1 MAFIQLDET
10 KEIRNAISDAVGG
23 VALDALSTG
32 DLLIL
37 KSQVEQ
43 RLPARSLK
51 EMNLEEEL
59 VEQYLTVKALQE
71 KVLSGEG
78 VSPSQLAQVANQV
91 VGTLSRLVKMQ
102 IDLERDEQMKKI
114 EEALLEAVQTL
125 PEKTREAFFND
136 YERIA
141 AKHGV
146 TTQ

>member
-71 KVLSGEG
+71 RVLSGEG

-91 VGTLSRLVKMQ
+91 AGTLQQLVKMQ
-102 IDLERDEQMKKI
+102 TEYHTSERFKAI
-114 EEALLEAVQTL
+114 EGLMVKYMRRLPLSVAEDFLAEYEALADE
-125 PEKTREAFFND
+125 
-136 YERIA
+136 
-141 AKHGV
+141 
-146 TTQ
+146 